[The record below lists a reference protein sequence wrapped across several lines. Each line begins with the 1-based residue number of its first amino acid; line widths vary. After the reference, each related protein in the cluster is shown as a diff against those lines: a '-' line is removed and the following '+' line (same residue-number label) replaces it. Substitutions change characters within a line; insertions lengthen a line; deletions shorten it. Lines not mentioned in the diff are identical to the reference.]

1 MTTKTLIST
10 VAALAACSFIS
21 ADSAHADPRPCRFG
35 FKGVYVTW
43 NKDTSAAGT
52 GTFDPSSG
60 RAAVLPSF
68 TWEVTGNPRSIAIG
82 RDEPFSG
89 GNSMKGF
96 YGQADDATNLNI
108 RIGGNDTPAGKPI
121 PHAATLTLRFDAST
135 PASGWGFSVIDL
147 DVDQVRVSAT
157 DRNGDPVSARE
168 ISEWFIQSFDANPS
182 VDGVNIPSW
191 DPKNSA
197 VVGASSKSKTLR
209 STVEGGLDDTEAAS
223 AWFQPNTSLSTLSF
237 EYESLQEDAT
247 PSYHVLLAA
256 CETNYLTPT
265 PSPNFTP
272 PADSD
277 GDTIPDSVEG
287 VDDNDDDQRPNY
299 LDRDSDGDSI
309 PDEVEGT
316 EDPDG
321 DGVPNF
327 EDGDSDGDNVPDR
340 IEADPDAPGSEPSQ
354 EDDNGDGID
363 DGDSGRITTPSD
375 EDGDGNPDVT
385 DTDSDNDNIPDG
397 TEAFDLDGDGTS
409 DIPPSGEDEND
420 NGVDDAYDG
429 KISTDQISKEY
440 IGEREAPLCKTTNLA
455 SIKREVMNRLSA
467 LSDRVPNFGRRAMRC
482 GGTPVRGLTSKATAA
497 RRAFEQEVKAAFDDE
512 ELICPKKVCP
522 TVSRTTSR
530 ATLNALA
537 NKLFGYA
544 RKSKLNA
551 IRVCKPRESGGKDP
565 RPQTKDYLAALKQA
579 IAKLPSKVSECE
591 G

>member
-1 MTTKTLIST
+1 
-10 VAALAACSFIS
+10 
-21 ADSAHADPRPCRFG
+21 
-35 FKGVYVTW
+35 
-43 NKDTSAAGT
+43 
-52 GTFDPSSG
+52 
-60 RAAVLPSF
+60 
-68 TWEVTGNPRSIAIG
+68 
-82 RDEPFSG
+82 
-89 GNSMKGF
+89 MKGF

-108 RIGGNDTPAGKPI
+108 RIEGNDTPARQPI
-121 PHAATLTLRFDAST
+121 PHSAILTLRFDAST

-157 DRNGDPVSARE
+157 DRNGAPVSAKD
-168 ISEWFIQSFDANPS
+168 ISSWFIQSFDANPS

-191 DPKNSA
+191 DSGNSA
-197 VVGASSKSKTLR
+197 VVGSSSKSKTLR

-223 AWFQPNTSLSTLSF
+223 AWFQPNKSLSTLSF

-299 LDRDSDGDSI
+299 LDRDSDGDSM

-321 DGVPNF
+321 DGIPNF

-354 EDDNGDGID
+354 TDDNGDGID

-409 DIPPSGEDEND
+409 DIPPSGEDKNE

-429 KISTDQISKEY
+429 KVSTDQISKEY
-440 IGEREAPLCKTTNLA
+440 IGEREAPLCKTTNLT
-455 SIKREVMNRLSA
+455 SKKREVVNRLSA
-467 LSDRVPNFGRRAMRC
+467 LSDRVPSFGRRAMRC
-482 GGTPVRGLTSKATAA
+482 GGAPVRGLTSKATAA
-497 RRAFEQEVKAAFDDE
+497 RRAFEEELKAVFDDE

-522 TVSRTTSR
+522 TVSRATSR

-537 NKLFGYA
+537 TKLFVYA
-544 RKSKLNA
+544 RRSKLNA
-551 IRVCKPRESGGKDP
+551 IKVCKPREHGGTDR

-591 G
+591 S